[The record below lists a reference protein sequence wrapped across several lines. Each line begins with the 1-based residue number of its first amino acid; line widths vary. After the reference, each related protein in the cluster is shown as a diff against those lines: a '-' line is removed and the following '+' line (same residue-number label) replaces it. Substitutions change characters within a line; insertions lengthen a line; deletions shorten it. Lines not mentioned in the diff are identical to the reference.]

1 LFVEDEI
8 NPWIGT
14 GTSAASIDDFQS
26 DNFDHGG
33 LGFFGGGYICI
44 SGSGGRPIQVRATP
58 PGTPRWGTAWKE
70 ATAKYYNH
78 NLGLMA
84 HGCNYPHRTNY
95 LDLDPTYK
103 DSIGRPLVR
112 MTFNFKDNDYKM
124 SAYIT
129 NKAADIARATGAK
142 TVVPLPRRG
151 NFGGING
158 FASHHTG
165 GAIMGT
171 DPKSS
176 AVNRYL
182 QNWQASNLFVVG
194 GSAYPQATGHNPTCT
209 IGALAYWSANAIT
222 GQYLKKPGPLVH
234 A

>member
-1 LFVEDEI
+1 
-8 NPWIGT
+8 
-14 GTSAASIDDFQS
+14 
-26 DNFDHGG
+26 
-33 LGFFGGGYICI
+33 
-44 SGSGGRPIQVRATP
+44 
-58 PGTPRWGTAWKE
+58 
-70 ATAKYYNH
+70 
-78 NLGLMA
+78 MA
-84 HGCNYPHRTNY
+84 HGCNYPNRTNY

-103 DSIGRPLVR
+103 DAIGRPLVR

-129 NKAADIARATGAK
+129 GKAAEIAKATGAK
-142 TVVPLPRRG
+142 TVLPLPRRG

-165 GAIMGT
+165 GAIMGA
-171 DPKSS
+171 DPKTS

-209 IGALAYWSANAIT
+209 IGALAYWSAHAIT
-222 GQYLKKPGPLVH
+222 TQYLKSPGPLVH

>member
-1 LFVEDEI
+1 
-8 NPWIGT
+8 
-14 GTSAASIDDFQS
+14 
-26 DNFDHGG
+26 
-33 LGFFGGGYICI
+33 
-44 SGSGGRPIQVRATP
+44 
-58 PGTPRWGTAWKE
+58 
-70 ATAKYYNH
+70 
-78 NLGLMA
+78 MA

-129 NKAADIARATGAK
+129 NKAVEIARATGSK
-142 TVVPLPRRG
+142 VVTSLPRRG

-176 AVNRYL
+176 VVNRYL

-222 GQYLKKPGPLVH
+222 SQYLKSPGPLVH